1 MLAAPPENKFG
12 QGKTISR
19 SAPSPEASLGAER
32 GQYFSGSGLRN
43 HHYCTG
49 WQSHMPGAGVATPAA
64 IERLVRVAAG
74 GLVPESGTSTQVL
87 SSG

>member
-1 MLAAPPENKFG
+1 
-12 QGKTISR
+12 
-19 SAPSPEASLGAER
+19 
-32 GQYFSGSGLRN
+32 
-43 HHYCTG
+43 
-49 WQSHMPGAGVATPAA
+49 MPGAGVATPAA